1 MVYIKEIV
9 ICLFIGIAICF
20 QGCIE
25 NDIPYPRIKA
35 EIQKIDVEGMVSA
48 KINSE
53 MSTVTVKVAD
63 TLDLRNIQ
71 IKTLE
76 VTSGATVIPDSLSC
90 LDFVHFPDSGFSS
103 VDSLPG
109 TVNTRMNFKK
119 PVPFLL
125 RIYQD
130 YLWTVSVEH
139 DINRIIKVKNQVGT
153 PLIDEHNKQVVIYVD
168 EAMQPEF
175 SNIEIEKLQLGSSIA
190 VTEPLPDAIHD
201 FRRPQVF
208 TVTAFGETE
217 TWTVSVLHP
226 GDDVQTNTVS
236 VWSKRA
242 YIEGT
247 TKTGQVSAR
256 YRAIETQT
264 EAEDGEWEN
273 VLSNEIKIKEDGTFL
288 LIFTHLKPGCTYEYE
303 LTVDGKADEIQT
315 FTTETLQLVPNL
327 SFDDWY
333 KDGKSWYAN
342 KDLTDANYFWDSGN
356 KGSNSVGEAN
366 PTSPENN
373 DVIKGKAAQIG
384 RAHV

>member
-168 EAMQPEF
+168 EAMQ
-175 SNIEIEKLQLGSSIA
+175 SVCCIRVMMYRLI
-190 VTEPLPDAIHD
+190 
-201 FRRPQVF
+201 RCR
-208 TVTAFGETE
+208 FGRN
-217 TWTVSVLHP
+217 
-226 GDDVQTNTVS
+226 G
-236 VWSKRA
+236 
-242 YIEGT
+242 
-247 TKTGQVSAR
+247 
-256 YRAIETQT
+256 
-264 EAEDGEWEN
+264 
-273 VLSNEIKIKEDGTFL
+273 
-288 LIFTHLKPGCTYEYE
+288 LILRELLKPDRFRLAIVLLKHRQKQRMES
-303 LTVDGKADEIQT
+303 GKMSY
-315 FTTETLQLVPNL
+315 LM
-327 SFDDWY
+327 
-333 KDGKSWYAN
+333 KS
-342 KDLTDANYFWDSGN
+342 
-356 KGSNSVGEAN
+356 
-366 PTSPENN
+366 
-373 DVIKGKAAQIG
+373 
-384 RAHV
+384 R